1 MSEGQVTSLRC
12 RVYSASMFPRI
23 AFWSRLSRSLCDR
36 PHSSTILDTMVRITP
51 SRYAGLIT
59 FSQADA
65 CPVDFIDPNLAGGG
79 MLNRAGSGGGEPLN
93 VSQSIL

>member
-1 MSEGQVTSLRC
+1 
-12 RVYSASMFPRI
+12 
-23 AFWSRLSRSLCDR
+23 
-36 PHSSTILDTMVRITP
+36 MVRITP